1 MKQGVICATVS
12 VIFLVVGLAA
22 PPDRARAE
30 GGRGMGHD
38 GHAGVPPAAPSGAVP
53 RPVVP
58 PSGIVPPSGVVPY
71 PILPRPVVSRPFV
84 HRPFTPPAYGVPV
97 YVPSPVSPDSAE
109 PYAPPPPYDP
119 AALYAP
125 PMDVVLAEPPPPPA
139 PSVIEYPTGRYEL
152 RGDGVMTPYMWV
164 WVPNPPPA
172 PPAAPP
178 AASPVPPVPSAPPG
192 PSPADS
198 EIYRF
203 TDEQGVVNWTDRWD
217 SIPKRYQSQA
227 KRLPL

>member
-22 PPDRARAE
+22 EPDSARAE
-30 GGRGMGHD
+30 GGRGRGHD

-58 PSGIVPPSGVVPY
+58 PSGIVPPSGVVSY
-71 PILPRPVVSRPFV
+71 PILSRPFV
-84 HRPFTPPAYGVPV
+84 HRPFTPPAYGIPV
-97 YVPSPVSPDSAE
+97 YVPSSASVGSAE

-119 AALYAP
+119 ATLYAP
-125 PMDVVLAEPPPPPA
+125 PMDVVSVEPPPPPA

-192 PSPADS
+192 PPPADS